1 MKLLLILFLLLW
13 LHQLNAQQKVFTEKE
28 FIAVVKKFHPVARL
42 AANNVD
48 ISRRDIG
55 TARAAFDPEWKTQ
68 KFQKYFDGL
77 RYYDQ
82 SVHELKIPT
91 WYGIDLYA
99 GQETINGDRV
109 NPEETKGGL
118 TYFGFSVP
126 LIQNMVM
133 DKRRAALLL
142 AKNYFELSEVQRQ
155 IEINNLM
162 KESLEAYW
170 RWWEQ
175 YHVFDLMNKTLRN
188 AEKRLAF
195 IRSAYQLGDRPAID
209 TLEAF
214 TQVQS
219 FQIKIS
225 ETLAAYTNA
234 QLALSAYLWTENLG
248 QVRLSP
254 DVIPENLNLPDVI
267 MSEPFLN
274 AVGNHPEIRQY
285 DFKLKGLNIEKKLT
299 FQLLLPEV
307 RLKYNQLGRDLS
319 KTINAGWFANNYNY
333 GITVAMPLR
342 LSEGRAEYAK
352 TKIKIEN
359 TRIEQSNKQV
369 ELQVKVKQYYNEWQ
383 QTNNQL
389 MLQDNL
395 VRNFSGL
402 QRAEEMRFSNGESN
416 LFLINAR
423 ELKTIESEQKLIELK
438 SKNRM
443 AYVKLQWSAGLL

>member
-55 TARAAFDPEWKTQ
+55 AARAAFDPEWKTQ
-68 KFQKYFDGL
+68 QFQKYFDGL

-82 SVHELKIPT
+82 SFHELKIPT

-195 IRSAYQLGDRPAID
+195 IRSAYQLGERPAID

-248 QVRLSP
+248 QVHLSP
-254 DVIPENLNLPDVI
+254 DVIPEKLSLPDVI

-333 GITVAMPLR
+333 GITVSMPLR

-369 ELQVKVKQYYNEWQ
+369 ELQVKVKQY
-383 QTNNQL
+383 
-389 MLQDNL
+389 
-395 VRNFSGL
+395 
-402 QRAEEMRFSNGESN
+402 
-416 LFLINAR
+416 
-423 ELKTIESEQKLIELK
+423 
-438 SKNRM
+438 
-443 AYVKLQWSAGLL
+443 